1 MTNSFAFLF
10 PAARTPLSS
19 ALSRKHR
26 QKLRQKYR
34 HRLLAGLLCAGLFI
48 GSGSGCQPQEE
59 PRYLDVL
66 DMSSSDGDSANSG
79 LPCEVSQ
86 VFSKTCTACHSSSAS
101 GLPKLLTYAD
111 VTTSSAV
118 DPSKKIIE
126 RAIARMQDP
135 ARPMPP
141 SGLAPASEVAVLQ
154 AWLNAGTPKGSC
166 GQSP

>member
-1 MTNSFAFLF
+1 MTKAFAFLF
-10 PAARTPLSS
+10 PAVRAPLFISWS
-19 ALSRKHR
+19 CKHR

-34 HRLLAGLLCAGLFI
+34 HRLLAALLCAGLFT
-48 GSGSGCQPQEE
+48 GTGSGCQPQEE
-59 PRYLDVL
+59 PRYLDAL
-66 DMSSSDGDSANSG
+66 DMSSSDGSSTSSG

-86 VFSKTCTACHSSSAS
+86 VFSKTCTACHGSSAS

-118 DPSKKIIE
+118 DPSKKVIE
-126 RAIARMQDP
+126 RATVRMQDP

-141 SGLAPASEVAVLQ
+141 SGLPPASEVAVLQ